1 MTGPESPNQAQAAQ
15 KSQNQEK
22 RCFSLP
28 YISHNVH
35 YTKYI
40 RFKKEEPPYP
50 AFRDFGQALF
60 LFVVS
65 VLFAAS
71 AVPCRTFP
79 KMMQK
84 SFKIPEAA

>member
-1 MTGPESPNQAQAAQ
+1 MTGPESPNQAQAAK
-15 KSQNQEK
+15 KSQNLEK
-22 RCFSLP
+22 KCFLLP
-28 YISHNVH
+28 CVSYNVH

-40 RFKKEEPPYP
+40 QSKKEDPPYP

-60 LFVVS
+60 F
-65 VLFAAS
+65 FAVS
-71 AVPCRTFP
+71 AVLRCTFP

>member
-15 KSQNQEK
+15 KSQNLEK

-40 RFKKEEPPYP
+40 QSKKEDPPYP
-50 AFRDFGQALF
+50 VFRDFGQALF
-60 LFVVS
+60 LFAV
-65 VLFAAS
+65 S
-71 AVPCRTFP
+71 AVLCRTSP

>member
-15 KSQNQEK
+15 KSQNLEK

-40 RFKKEEPPYP
+40 QSKKEEPPYP
-50 AFRDFGQALF
+50 TFRDFG
-60 LFVVS
+60 
-65 VLFAAS
+65 
-71 AVPCRTFP
+71 
-79 KMMQK
+79 
-84 SFKIPEAA
+84 

>member
-1 MTGPESPNQAQAAQ
+1 MTGPESPNQAQAAP
-15 KSQNQEK
+15 KSQNLEK

-40 RFKKEEPPYP
+40 QSKKEEPPYP

-60 LFVVS
+60 LFAV
-65 VLFAAS
+65 S
-71 AVPCRTFP
+71 AVLRCTFP